1 MCVQHHSAAKKLK
14 QTRRKAE
21 MAYLLQTETA
31 FPQIVMDIAYK
42 ETLFIPYIVFPMIT
56 PLLFEQYAEG
66 DTVHYIS

>member
-1 MCVQHHSAAKKLK
+1 
-14 QTRRKAE
+14 

>member
-1 MCVQHHSAAKKLK
+1 
-14 QTRRKAE
+14 

-42 ETLFIPYIVFPMIT
+42 ETLFIPYIVFSNDNSVA
-56 PLLFEQYAEG
+56 FEQYAEG